1 MSAPAQSAGAT
12 RVVIAEDEAI
22 IRLDLREI
30 LESAGF
36 EVVGETARGDEA
48 VSLVAEHRP
57 DLVILDIK
65 MPGLDGI
72 EAARAISAAQS
83 VAIMVLT
90 AFSQRDL
97 IEEARDA
104 GVHAYLVKPFRRE
117 QILPAIDRVL
127 ATWRQEQAIDAEA
140 AGLEPGAEGA
150 DDKIET
156 RRVVEDAKVVLMD
169 RHEMSESEAF
179 SFIQQTAMRTRTRMR
194 DIAQRVIEG
203 TLGP

>member
-1 MSAPAQSAGAT
+1 LSAVAESAVAT

-36 EVVGETARGDEA
+36 LVVGETARGDEA
-48 VSLVAEHRP
+48 VTLVAAERP

-65 MPGLDGI
+65 MPGLGGI
-72 EAARAISAAQS
+72 EAARAISAEHS

-127 ATWRQEQAIDAEA
+127 ATWRQEQAIDEEA
-140 AGLEPGAEGA
+140 ATLAPGSDGA

-156 RRVVEDAKVVLMD
+156 RRVVEDAKAVLMD

>member
-127 ATWRQEQAIDAEA
+127 ATWRQEQAIDAEV
-140 AGLEPGAEGA
+140 AGLEPGAESA